1 MTKQL
6 IQLRTSIILVVAT
19 LALQSPCDAQFDIEE
34 PPIEYS
40 KTVDDNR
47 VTELLTAVKSG
58 ETSLKYD
65 RNSGYLKSL
74 LAALNIPVSSQVLVF
89 SKTSMQIKFIS
100 PRSPR
105 AIYFNDDTY
114 VGWVQGSSLM
124 EISTNDPK
132 LGAAFYTVRM
142 SPSKPRFQR
151 QLYNCLACHA
161 TTMTQ
166 GVPGH
171 TVRSVM
177 PKPDGT
183 MDVQRKSYVTD
194 HTSPLSERWG
204 GWFVTG
210 QQGDMDH
217 LGNAF
222 LRGNELATFV
232 QNNRPDLRHE
242 LYTDDWLTPHSDI
255 VALMVLEHQ
264 TQMQNTFTVA
274 NFSVRRRMYESEQ
287 ATQRQDA
294 VSKDELEYAIDQA
307 AKKVVDYMLFVNEAP
322 ITSEVKSSTTFE
334 TDFTA
339 RGPTDSSG
347 RSLRDF
353 NLRDRLFEYPCSYL
367 IYSPAFDS
375 LEPRLRQAIYWQLW
389 RVLAENVKSDEYAH
403 LSSNSRRVILE
414 ILQTTKS
421 GLPDYWNED
430 DNAKEGSQQK

>member
-6 IQLRTSIILVVAT
+6 TQLRTSIILVVAT

-124 EISTNDPK
+124 GISTNDPK

-161 TTMTQ
+161 TTMT
-166 GVPGH
+166 
-171 TVRSVM
+171 
-177 PKPDGT
+177 
-183 MDVQRKSYVTD
+183 
-194 HTSPLSERWG
+194 
-204 GWFVTG
+204 
-210 QQGDMDH
+210 
-217 LGNAF
+217 
-222 LRGNELATFV
+222 
-232 QNNRPDLRHE
+232 
-242 LYTDDWLTPHSDI
+242 
-255 VALMVLEHQ
+255 
-264 TQMQNTFTVA
+264 
-274 NFSVRRRMYESEQ
+274 
-287 ATQRQDA
+287 
-294 VSKDELEYAIDQA
+294 
-307 AKKVVDYMLFVNEAP
+307 
-322 ITSEVKSSTTFE
+322 
-334 TDFTA
+334 
-339 RGPTDSSG
+339 
-347 RSLRDF
+347 
-353 NLRDRLFEYPCSYL
+353 
-367 IYSPAFDS
+367 
-375 LEPRLRQAIYWQLW
+375 
-389 RVLAENVKSDEYAH
+389 
-403 LSSNSRRVILE
+403 
-414 ILQTTKS
+414 
-421 GLPDYWNED
+421 
-430 DNAKEGSQQK
+430 